1 MTLTELAEL
10 VKQMRTAQ
18 KAYFK
23 TDYTSAYKEKQEWLA
38 KSKVLE
44 KEVDKALKEILEP
57 NPQKGLF

>member
-23 TDYTSAYKEKQEWLA
+23 TDYQSAYKEKQDWLK
-38 KSKVLE
+38 KSKILE
-44 KEVDKALKEILEP
+44 KQVDEAVNEVLEP